1 MNKNK
6 ITSIVLATTMF
17 LETVTVV
24 NAYDDVDLNDTSISI
39 EDIKN
44 EEENY
49 LEKDSTNPIDTTD
62 ATQNNDIDNSS
73 CLIRNASS
81 VP

>member
-6 ITSIVLATTMF
+6 ITSIVLATTML

>member
-6 ITSIVLATTMF
+6 ITSIVLATTIL
-17 LETVTVV
+17 LETVPVV
-24 NAYDDVDLNDTSISI
+24 NAYDNVTLNDNIISI
-39 EDIKN
+39 GNTEN
-44 EEENY
+44 EEEND
-49 LEKDSTNPIDTTD
+49 LDKDSTNPIDTTD

>member
-6 ITSIVLATTMF
+6 ITSIVLATTML

-49 LEKDSTNPIDTTD
+49 LEKDSTNLIDTTD